1 MTRILVSFLAGSL
14 LTCAGAILA
23 DYQAGVMFIA
33 GGIVLLIAQVA
44 LLSSVKRARAF
55 ARFIVAVCDAW
66 QQKRPLVSAA
76 GTASQVPDP
85 AVSDL
90 ASALKNF
97 GMQRKRAEAVALEAV
112 AGGGT
117 FEDMLRRATAQV
129 RAN

>member
-66 QQKRPLVSAA
+66 QKKPLVFAA
-76 GTASQVPDP
+76 GAASQVPDQT
-85 AVSDL
+85 VSDL